1 MKILSYIFLLIGFAL
16 SAELNISGNDITVFS
31 YDEKSGVLA
40 TADLNDTLNFTNVK
54 TKEKIKILTQIP
66 ASSLAFYGGELYAGL
81 RGGAIV
87 KFSKDYLVK
96 DKIIDESILKI
107 YEKVS
112 RLEIKND
119 KILFKNKKSKNSKF
133 TRRL

>member
-16 SAELNISGNDITVFS
+16 SAELNISGSDITAFS
-31 YDEKSGVLA
+31 YEEKSGVLA

-96 DKIIDESILKI
+96 DKIIDE
-107 YEKVS
+107 
-112 RLEIKND
+112 
-119 KILFKNKKSKNSKF
+119 
-133 TRRL
+133 